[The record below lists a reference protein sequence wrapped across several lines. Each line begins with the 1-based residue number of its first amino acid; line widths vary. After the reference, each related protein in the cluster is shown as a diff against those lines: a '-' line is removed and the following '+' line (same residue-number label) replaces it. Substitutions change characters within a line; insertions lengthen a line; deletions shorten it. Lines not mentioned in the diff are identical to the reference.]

1 MAPLPRPFPG
11 LTGPGRRAR
20 WRRGL
25 LRRAAAACCVA
36 GAAFVGVHTVRPPP
50 PPSVPVL
57 VAARAVAP
65 GSVLAEGDVAVRAV
79 PLVARQPGAVTT
91 TAGAVGRR
99 VGGPLLPGEAVT
111 SSRLVPRTVAEG
123 LRMGEVALH
132 VLLADPSGVD
142 LVVPGHR
149 VTVFPAGGGDALAT
163 GARVLSVDPQ
173 VVDSATALGGG
184 PPAGRGVVLALPGD
198 AARTVLG
205 GHGGLE
211 GPPVVNVAVVAS

>member
-36 GAAFVGVHTVRPPP
+36 GAAFVGLHTVRPPP
-50 PPSVPVL
+50 PPGVTVL

-65 GSVLAEGDVAVRAV
+65 GAVLEPGDVAVRSV
-79 PLVARQPGAVTT
+79 PLLARQPGAVTT

-123 LRMGEVALH
+123 LAASEVALH
-132 VLLADPSGVD
+132 VLLADPAGVD
-142 LVVPGHR
+142 LLVPGHR
-149 VTVFPAGGGDALAT
+149 VTVYPTGGGEALAT
-163 GARVLSVDPQ
+163 GARVLAVDAQ
-173 VVDSATALGGG
+173 VVDATTALGGG
-184 PPAGRGVVLALPGD
+184 PPAGRGAVLALPGA
-198 AARTVLG
+198 AARAVLG

-211 GPPVVNVAVVAS
+211 GPPVVNVAVMAP